1 MREVELKAVVP
12 DEGEVRARVAA
23 AGAVLLFEGTLHDR
37 RYDLPS
43 GALVARDGVLRLRVQ
58 RDASRARA
66 LLEFKGAAS
75 VEGGYKVR
83 EETGTEV
90 ADAEAMH
97 AILTSSGFALVRE
110 TERDVAIF
118 EVAGATVR
126 FERYPRMDVLVE
138 VEGAP
143 AQIEDAIGVLGIPR
157 RAFTADA
164 LAAFVRRFEQRTGE
178 RAAICRREL
187 AGDYRYRVDDA

>member
-1 MREVELKAVVP
+1 
-12 DEGEVRARVAA
+12 
-23 AGAVLLFEGTLHDR
+23 
-37 RYDLPS
+37 
-43 GALVARDGVLRLRVQ
+43 
-58 RDASRARA
+58 
-66 LLEFKGAAS
+66 

-90 ADAEAMH
+90 TDADAMH

-138 VEGAP
+138 VEGAT

>member
-1 MREVELKAVVP
+1 MKAVVP
-12 DEGEVRARVAA
+12 DEGEVRARIAA
-23 AGAVLLFEGTLHDR
+23 AGAVPLFEGILHDR

-43 GALVARDGVLRLRVQ
+43 GTLVARDAVLRLRVQ
-58 RDASRARA
+58 HDASRARA
-66 LLEFKGAAS
+66 VLEFKGAAS
-75 VEGGYKVR
+75 VERGYKVR

-97 AILTSSGFALVRE
+97 AILTSSGFEIVRE
-110 TERDVAIF
+110 TEREVSIF
-118 EVAGATVR
+118 EIAGAMVR

-143 AQIEDAIGVLGIPR
+143 AQIERAIGVLGMPR
-157 RAFTADA
+157 GAFTADA